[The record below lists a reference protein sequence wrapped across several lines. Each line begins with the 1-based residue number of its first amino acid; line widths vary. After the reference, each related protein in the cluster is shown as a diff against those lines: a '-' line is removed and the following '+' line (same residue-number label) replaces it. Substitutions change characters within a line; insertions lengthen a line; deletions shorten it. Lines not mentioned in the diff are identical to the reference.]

1 MKLEE
6 WDKNWPKIISDD
18 ISLEID
24 AILPDSDK
32 SIKLKPL
39 TANSL
44 KNIEYLSLITEWR
57 RNYKEFFFSNFEPT
71 IERTEKWLKSV
82 FLSSPRNLFFLL
94 FFEEKFIGHYA
105 FKNLSEQSVF
115 LDNLVKG
122 VQGGHAKII
131 ETTAL
136 ALIDWLFDNFC
147 ISHVNGTIL
156 ADNPY
161 SIMSNKKIGF
171 DFSEKISCTETNK
184 EYYNINI
191 TRLEWEKNARS
202 I

>member
-1 MKLEE
+1 MNLIE
-6 WDKNWPKIISDD
+6 WDKNWPKIISND

-24 AILPDSDK
+24 AIIPDSDK
-32 SIKLKPL
+32 HIKLKPL

-44 KNIEYLSLITEWR
+44 KNIDYLSLITEWR

-71 IERTEKWLKSV
+71 IEKTEIWLKSV
-82 FLSSPRNLFFLL
+82 FLSSPRSLFFLL

-131 ETTAL
+131 ETTVL

-147 ISHVNGTIL
+147 IKQINGTVL

-161 SIMSNKKIGF
+161 AIISNRKIGF
-171 DFSEKISCTETNK
+171 EFSKKIMCTETNK

-191 TRLEWEKNARS
+191 TRIEWEKNARN
-202 I
+202 